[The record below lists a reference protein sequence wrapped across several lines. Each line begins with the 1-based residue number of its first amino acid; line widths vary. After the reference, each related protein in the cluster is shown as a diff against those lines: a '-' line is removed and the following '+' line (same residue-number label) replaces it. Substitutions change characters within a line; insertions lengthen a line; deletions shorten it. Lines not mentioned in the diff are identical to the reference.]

1 MTRRSLMTS
10 WARRSVLI
18 AMMVVM
24 ALAVGLCLFQVT
36 STGTHHDG
44 MSPEFCAGFLLVSF
58 FVILLYLMEVGWLP
72 AEPVSV
78 IQAVSLHL
86 LDPPPKFASLA

>member
-1 MTRRSLMTS
+1 MTS

-18 AMMVVM
+18 AMLVVV
-24 ALAVGLCLFQVT
+24 ALAVGLCLFQVA

-58 FVILLYLMEVGWLP
+58 LVILLSLTEVGWLP